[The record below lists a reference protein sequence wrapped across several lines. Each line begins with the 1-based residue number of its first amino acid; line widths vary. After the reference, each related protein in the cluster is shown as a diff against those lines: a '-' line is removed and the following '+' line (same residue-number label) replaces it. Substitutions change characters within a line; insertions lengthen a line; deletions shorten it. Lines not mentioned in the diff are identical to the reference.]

1 VKNYRPIILLPAYG
15 KIMEKLMKNALRPS
29 ISPLHEETQYVFTA
43 GRSTIDVL
51 WHFKNAVKR
60 STRKYVMTIFIDVKG
75 ILSCA
80 VEPFRRVF
88 SVLCV

>member
-1 VKNYRPIILLPAYG
+1 
-15 KIMEKLMKNALRPS
+15 MEKLMKNALTPS
-29 ISPLHEETQYVFTA
+29 ISPLHAETQYGFTA
-43 GRSTIDVL
+43 GRSTIDAL
-51 WHFKNAVKR
+51 WHQKIL

-80 VEPFRRVF
+80 VQPFRRVF